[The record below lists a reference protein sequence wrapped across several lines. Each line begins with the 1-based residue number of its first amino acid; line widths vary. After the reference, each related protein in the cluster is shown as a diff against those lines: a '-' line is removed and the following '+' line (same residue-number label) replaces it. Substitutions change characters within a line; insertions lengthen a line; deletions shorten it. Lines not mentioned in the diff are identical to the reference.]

1 MLDEIGS
8 TFVFVPGEAHVA
20 IIAKGRNG
28 GIVWVVAGVSK
39 MSKNDTSKPSGT
51 DWARLDAMTDAE
63 IDLSDCPEVTPE
75 MFARAI
81 VRKGLQPKPPN
92 RPR

>member
-1 MLDEIGS
+1 M
-8 TFVFVPGEAHVA
+8 
-20 IIAKGRNG
+20 NN
-28 GIVWVVAGVSK
+28 
-39 MSKNDTSKPSGT
+39 NDTSKPSGT

-81 VRKGLQPKPPN
+81 VRKGL
-92 RPR
+92 